1 MVADV
6 QVAYHN
12 KYEMRHLTYIS
23 SYHQHFRRLQR
34 NGADDTTYKWEFEG
48 ELKNE

>member
-12 KYEMRHLTYIS
+12 KYEMR
-23 SYHQHFRRLQR
+23 HQHFRRLQR